1 LFSLTLRDHLQLTF
15 NEILERHEAHAAKAL
30 RRGQW
35 SRGLRACEAV
45 LIGCA
50 SIAATGV
57 AFGRSQTFAIVAAV
71 LAVSALVVLLV
82 QLSFELDAS
91 ARAHAASSAQL
102 WALRERYRALLS
114 DLHDGILTV
123 AEARVRRDKLLDDL
137 KAVYEMTPVIAL
149 VDAEPDAAT
158 DAARP
163 ASPQPPAIRSA

>member
-1 LFSLTLRDHLQLTF
+1 MFNLTLRDHLQLTF
-15 NEILERHEAHAAKAL
+15 NEILERHGAHATKAL
-30 RRGQW
+30 RRAQW
-35 SRGLRACEAV
+35 SRVLRASEAILV
-45 LIGCA
+45 GSA

-57 AFGRSQTFAIVAAV
+57 AFGRSQTFAIAAAA
-71 LAVSALVVLLV
+71 LAASALVVLVV

-91 ARAHAASSAQL
+91 ARAHAASSAHL

-114 DLHDGILTV
+114 DLHDGVLTV

-149 VDAEPDAAT
+149 DAAPEPPP

-163 ASPQPPAIRSA
+163 AASQPSAYRSA